1 VGKRVTV
8 LGAGNAGH
16 AIAFEISLKGGEVM
30 LFEHPDFTLNLKGI
44 RQRGGIEAV
53 AEIDAEGR
61 AAPAALSGFA
71 KIDGLTTDPKEAMD
85 FADVVVMTVPEF
97 AQAAIFRLVIPYL
110 RDGQTMAVL
119 PGNFGSLVFKKTMKE
134 AGVDKEIIFVE
145 TNTIPYGVR
154 VVGPGQAYILGK
166 KKALSAASL
175 PASETDGALD
185 RLKDVLLLEVCPL
198 ENVLAAG
205 LSNPNMIMHVATA
218 ALGMGPMESREGR
231 IQFYAEGC
239 SPSVAKVLEK
249 EDEER
254 LAVGRA
260 YGLNLLSFVETVNV
274 FYGLNMKSIR
284 DFAENTP
291 FHNRMPNDS
300 PKSPRERYIH
310 EDCPCGLVPVH
321 EFGKLAGV
329 PCPTIESIITVCNIY
344 NNTDYFKEGITLEKL
359 GLAGMTKEQILEYV
373 Q

>member
-1 VGKRVTV
+1 MDRRVAV

-16 AIAFEISLKGGEVM
+16 AITFEISLKGGEVM
-30 LFEHPDFTLNLKGI
+30 LFEHPDFAKNLDGI
-44 RQRGGIEAV
+44 RQRGGIEAI
-53 AEIDAEGR
+53 AELHAEGK
-61 AAPAALSGFA
+61 AVPSMLSGFA
-71 KIDGLTTDPKEAMD
+71 KIAGLTTDPKEAMD
-85 FADVVVMTVPEF
+85 FADVVVMIVPEF
-97 AQAAIFRLVIPYL
+97 AQKTIFGLVMPHL
-110 RDGQTMAVL
+110 RDGQTMAIL
-119 PGNFGSLVFKKTMKE
+119 PGNFGSLIFKKMMKE
-134 AGVDKEIIFVE
+134 AGVNKHITFVE
-145 TNTIPYGVR
+145 TTTIPYAVR
-154 VVGPGQAYILGK
+154 IVGPGQVYIEGK
-166 KKALSAASL
+166 KVALSAASL
-175 PASETDGALD
+175 PASGTNSALD
-185 RLKDVLLLEVCPL
+185 SLKDVLLLKIDPL

-239 SPSVAKVLEK
+239 SPSVAKVLER

-254 LAVGRA
+254 MAVGEA
-260 YGLNLLSFVETVNV
+260 YGLNLMTFVEMVNS

-291 FHNRMPNDS
+291 VHNRMPNDS

-321 EFGKLAGV
+321 GFGKLAGI
-329 PCPTIESIITVCNIY
+329 PCPVIESIITICNVY
-344 NNTDYFKEGITLEKL
+344 NDTDYFEGGITLEKL

-373 Q
+373 L